1 METLGKKLRMHWKRY
16 GNCFKTKTRHASEQ
30 AYQYLRGQLTMER
43 DRNFAGIARQVKGA
57 DGQAMQHFMSNS
69 PWSAQSVYQQIQ
81 AEIAGTPE
89 LGKGGIVIIDE
100 TAEEKAGGQ
109 SVGSSRQRNGRY
121 GTIDECQVSVLMAY
135 GNWKAS
141 LWPIWT
147 LVDAELF
154 LPAEWFDEEHAER
167 RQKQGVPVERKFE
180 TKAQLGLQMI
190 RRAQQCGLPFELVVC
205 DDAYGRDHSFRSQL
219 DQEGLIY
226 AADVPCSTQVYLQKP
241 EIGLPPKVRR
251 PPIHPRVL
259 NGVPAIRVDQWAQD
273 PSLSWQT
280 LSIRSNERGV
290 LEDRFAA
297 CRVWTW
303 VFGSGDEPR
312 PEWLIVR
319 IESNGDHIYVL
330 SNALENTPLQQLAE
344 ACCSRYFVE
353 RMIQDAKQEFG
364 WGDFQAQKYLA
375 WQHHT
380 ALTACASWFVAQT
393 KLSWA
398 AKHLR
403 DPQLIQQ
410 FELQVLPALSTA
422 NVREMLRAVL
432 PLHQLSPDEAR
443 SQVVKHLVNR
453 SRSTSSRLRHRRN
466 ATTQT

>member
-1 METLGKKLRMHWKRY
+1 
-16 GNCFKTKTRHASEQ
+16 
-30 AYQYLRGQLTMER
+30 MER
-43 DRNFAGIARQVKGA
+43 DRHFAGIARQVSGS

-81 AEIAGTPE
+81 AEIAETPE
-89 LGKGGIVIIDE
+89 LRQSGVLIVDD
-100 TAEEKAGGQ
+100 TADEKAGAH

-121 GTIDECQVSVLMAY
+121 GTIDECQVSVMLAY

-141 LWPIWT
+141 LWPIWA

-154 LPAEWFDEEHAER
+154 VPAEWFGEQHAER
-167 RQKQGVPVERKFE
+167 RKKQGLSNERKFE

-190 RRAQQCGLPFELVVC
+190 RRTKQQGVPFELVVC
-205 DDAYGRDHSFRSQL
+205 DDAYGRDHTFRAQL
-219 DQEGLIY
+219 DQEGVTY
-226 AADVPCSTQVYLQKP
+226 AADVPCSTQVYLHKP
-241 EIGLPPKVRR
+241 EIGLPTKIRK

-273 PSLSWQT
+273 PGVVWQT
-280 LSIRSNERGV
+280 LRIRSNERGI

-303 VFGSGDEPR
+303 VFGSGDEPQQ
-312 PEWLIVR
+312 EWLIVR

-330 SNALENTPLQQLAE
+330 SNAAENISLQQLAE

-353 RMIQDAKQEFG
+353 RMIQDAKQENG

-375 WQHHT
+375 WEHHT
-380 ALTACASWFVAQT
+380 ALTACALWFIAQT

-398 AKHLR
+398 TKNHR
-403 DPQLIQQ
+403 DPDLIQQ

-453 SRSTSSRLRHRRN
+453 SRSTSSRLRHRRKS
-466 ATTQT
+466 AAPT